1 MKVNCFDTVDPPSR
15 KKFHEKG
22 GSSGLRVPIYNYNA
36 GGRGRLWRTPR
47 EGPEGNHT
55 RPGGVRTSYPHPSG
69 PGTDCLPAVVY
80 RR

>member
-47 EGPEGNHT
+47 EGPEGC
-55 RPGGVRTSYPHPSG
+55 G
-69 PGTDCLPAVVY
+69 
-80 RR
+80 